1 MYVRTPMAE
10 APAAHAGFLLGTRET
25 LLETK
30 DGGRT
35 WTQRSIEAAKDEG
48 ALHRSFNLAR
58 PQVHADA
65 CILPRPVDRVSAVSD
80 QTHAAG
86 VHACIPSDG
95 HGLTASAVSLIVYSV
110 K

>member
-48 ALHRSFNLAR
+48 ALHR
-58 PQVHADA
+58 
-65 CILPRPVDRVSAVSD
+65 
-80 QTHAAG
+80 
-86 VHACIPSDG
+86 
-95 HGLTASAVSLIVYSV
+95 
-110 K
+110 